1 MKDGIIHWNVDPEIF
16 SIGSFPLRYYGLFWV
31 IGIALA
37 YYIVKR
43 IYAKE
48 GIPIEKLD
56 SLTTYIIVGAVLGA
70 RLGHCLFYDWAYYS
84 EHLIEIF
91 LPVREVNGSY
101 EFSGFQGLASH
112 GGTLGIFMGIGLY
125 WYKTKTNILWIAD
138 RLALGTVVTAAFIRL
153 GNLMNSE
160 IYGKP
165 TEGSWGFVFVR
176 DDMIPRHPTQLYEA
190 GAYLLLFGLLVYL
203 YNIKKEQTR
212 HGLLVGT
219 LCVFLFAARFVIEFF
234 KENQVAFEDD
244 MTLNMGQWLSIPFI
258 LAGLFLIFRKDGST
272 VNSMRNR

>member
-1 MKDGIIHWNVDPEIF
+1 MEDTIIRWNVDPEIL

-31 IGIALA
+31 IGIALC

-43 IYAKE
+43 IYKNE

-56 SLTTYIIVGAVLGA
+56 SLTSYIILGAILGA

-84 EHLIEIF
+84 EHLIEIL
-91 LPVREVNGSY
+91 LPIREVNGSY

-112 GGTLGIFMGIGLY
+112 GGTLGIFVAIGLY
-125 WYKTKTNILWIAD
+125 WYKTKTNVLWIAD
-138 RLALGTVVTAAFIRL
+138 RLAIGVSVTAAFIRL

-165 TEGSWGFVFVR
+165 TDGSWGFVFER

-203 YNIKKEQTR
+203 YTKRDEHSR
-212 HGLLVGT
+212 HGILFGT
-219 LCVFLFAARFVIEFF
+219 LCVFLFTARFVIEFF
-234 KENQVAFEDD
+234 KENQVAFEDT
-244 MTLNMGQWLSIPFI
+244 MTLNMGQWLSVPFV
-258 LAGLFLIFRKDGST
+258 LFGLILIFWKDNPIT
-272 VNSMRNR
+272 KKMA